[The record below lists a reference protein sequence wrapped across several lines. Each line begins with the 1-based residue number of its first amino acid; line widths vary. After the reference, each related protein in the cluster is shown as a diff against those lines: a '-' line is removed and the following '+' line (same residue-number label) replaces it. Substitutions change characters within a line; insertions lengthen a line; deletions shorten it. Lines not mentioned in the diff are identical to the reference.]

1 MLKMEKKLDIIKFFE
16 SVNGSYKIDERARM
30 IENISN
36 QLSVAFNNNDL
47 EKVEKITHELE
58 NMPVVPK
65 ITYYY

>member
-36 QLSVAFNNNDL
+36 
-47 EKVEKITHELE
+47 
-58 NMPVVPK
+58 
-65 ITYYY
+65 